1 MKTTIYVLVTVALLA
16 AIAMK
21 LGYLDLSGGKAE
33 LVEESVSGKAE
44 PPAVAVAVEEPEPKA
59 EPKAEPEPELH
70 PLNPARTDAPIRT
83 P

>member
-33 LVEESVSGKAE
+33 ADVDDMADSFLGE
-44 PPAVAVAVEEPEPKA
+44 
-59 EPKAEPEPELH
+59 
-70 PLNPARTDAPIRT
+70 D
-83 P
+83 

>member
-33 LVEESVSGKAE
+33 AEAESVSAK
-44 PPAVAVAVEEPEPKA
+44 PEPLA
-59 EPKAEPEPELH
+59 VVVVDCSL
-70 PLNPARTDAPIRT
+70 PAMLPACFQGQFSSLR
-83 P
+83 